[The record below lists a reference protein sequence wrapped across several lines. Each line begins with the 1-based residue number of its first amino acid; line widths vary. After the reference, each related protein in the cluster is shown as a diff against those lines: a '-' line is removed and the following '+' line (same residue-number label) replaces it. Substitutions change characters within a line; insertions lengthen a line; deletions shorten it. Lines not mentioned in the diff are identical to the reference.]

1 MTAAAPLLLAL
12 LTAAPEAP
20 VHGTA
25 PPSQEA
31 RIEGARLDSLTAAV
45 AGRLRCPVC
54 RNQSVLE
61 STAELSRRMQSVIR
75 ERLAR
80 GESPEE
86 VEAYFVDKYGPWI
99 LLKPEPRGFNLLVYL
114 LPAAALVAGT
124 WIAWRAI
131 RRWRAAG
138 AGEAGPDGG
147 AAGRGP
153 ADGGGSGTGGP
164 GAGGGG
170 EPGRSEDSALS
181 PEEREWVERQI
192 REEG

>member
-12 LTAAPEAP
+12 LTAAPGASADGD
-20 VHGTA
+20 GTA
-25 PPSQEA
+25 PGPQET

-75 ERLAR
+75 ERLSR
-80 GESPEE
+80 GESPEQ

-99 LLKPEPRGFNLLVYL
+99 LLKPEPRGLNLLVYL
-114 LPAAALVAGT
+114 LPAAALAAGT

-138 AGEAGPDGG
+138 AGEPGSGGG
-147 AAGRGP
+147 APGRGP
-153 ADGGGSGTGGP
+153 ADGSGPGTAGP
-164 GAGGGG
+164 GAGA

-192 REEG
+192 REED